1 MKFSALR
8 TAAISC
14 VYNKYVPSYVMTLKF
29 NPESDSSNK
38 FAKLGMWYILALSVI
53 ILVAI
58 AGQTLI
64 QRHLHSQV
72 SDSRVVNLAGTQR
85 YKSQWIV
92 KMSLLLYH
100 DMDHKHFPDKI
111 ATLRKLLG
119 EWRRG
124 HEGLQHGDAGLNLP
138 GHNSEKVTEM
148 FRDLDPLFNEIYKS
162 ANTIIEYK
170 EGKINDSTEIQRAIQ
185 SILDNEAIFL
195 GKMDQIVYQYDY
207 EAKSKVAT
215 LSRLEY
221 ILLIVSI
228 IVIVLE
234 ILFVFRPTTVQVN
247 KTMNQL
253 IASEKNA
260 KKLSKEIGALYASLE
275 KSYEDLSYV
284 NLPPE
289 NPKLYAKTD
298 RGGNVI
304 FVADLYYE
312 LTGKK
317 EKIASMPL
325 IELFPGAQ
333 LDEEWM
339 EEVIEHLSDGNI
351 WQGVIRYTG
360 LQNKIHWADILIVPS
375 YNEDNEVEE
384 WLVLGSD
391 ITLQKQAEQNM
402 TEKNKAAI
410 EKKINQQKFRSVL
423 ILEGQEEERKRL
435 AMDIHDGIG
444 QMLTSLKFQIE
455 SIEPSK
461 PADEMRTKLFEIQQL
476 INQVIKEVRR
486 VTFNLKPTVL
496 SDYGLQAALNVF
508 VKEIA
513 KLSDMELT
521 YTSDADSSLRLPQK
535 IENNVFRIIQEAI
548 NNAIK
553 YSEASRIDVSLR
565 QSDNFILISVKDNG
579 KGFDEKLVEKRS
591 VNIESGRGF
600 FNMYERTEYINGSL
614 DVKSEPGKGTTITL
628 TVPVKT
634 LVTADQ

>member
-1 MKFSALR
+1 
-8 TAAISC
+8 
-14 VYNKYVPSYVMTLKF
+14 MTLKF

-38 FAKLGMWYILALSVI
+38 FAKLGMWYIMALSII
-53 ILVAI
+53 ILI
-58 AGQTLI
+58 AVSGQTLI
-64 QRHLHSQV
+64 QRHLQSQV

-111 ATLRKLLG
+111 TTLKKLLG
-119 EWRRG
+119 EWKRG
-124 HEGLQHGDAGLNLP
+124 HVGLQHGDKGLNLP
-138 GHNSEKVTEM
+138 GHNSAEVTTM
-148 FRDLDPLFNEIYKS
+148 FKELDPYFQRIFNSAYK
-162 ANTIIEYK
+162 IIDFK
-170 EGKINDSTEIQRAIQ
+170 EGRISDSNELHEAMGT
-185 SILDNEAIFL
+185 ILDSESLFL
-195 GKMDQIVYQYDY
+195 TKMDQIVFQYDR
-207 EAKSKVAT
+207 EAKEKVAT

-221 ILLIVSI
+221 VLLFITI
-228 IVIVLE
+228 IVILLE
-234 ILFVFRPTTVQVN
+234 ILFVFRPTTLQVN

-298 RGGNVI
+298 RGGNVT
-304 FVADLYYE
+304 FVTDTFYE

-325 IELFPGAQ
+325 LELFPDAQ
-333 LDEEWM
+333 LDEDWM
-339 EEVIEHLSDGNI
+339 DEVIESLSEGNI
-351 WQGVIRYTG
+351 WQGVIRYNG
-360 LQNKIHWADILIVPS
+360 LEKKIHWADIMIVPS
-375 YNEDNEVEE
+375 YNEESEVEE

-402 TEKNKAAI
+402 SEKNKAAI

-444 QMLTSLKFQIE
+444 QMLTSLKFHIE
-455 SIEPSK
+455 SIDVSK
-461 PADEMRTKLFEIQQL
+461 RPEEMQTKLSEIQQL
-476 INQVIKEVRR
+476 ITQVIKEVRR

-513 KLSDMELT
+513 KLSDIELT
-521 YTSDADSSLRLPQK
+521 YQSDADTPLRLPQK

-553 YSEASRIDVSLR
+553 YSSATRIDVSL
-565 QSDNFILISVKDNG
+565 QHSDNLVVITVKDNG

-614 DVKSEPGKGTTITL
+614 DVKSEPGKGTTIVL

-634 LVTADQ
+634 LITADQQD